1 MTIMT
6 YNNTAN
12 TLRRLKPH
20 ETEAPEEPD
29 QNEEGAEHDMKKAQ
43 PSHIGQMMKMTLIPH
58 EFYTTLTQAIDEVVD
73 QANETQTPVKLTFNE
88 EGTKV
93 IFELVSV

>member
-1 MTIMT
+1 MYEKGTTITHWSDDEDDADT
-6 YNNTAN
+6 Y
-12 TLRRLKPH
+12 
-20 ETEAPEEPD
+20 
-29 QNEEGAEHDMKKAQ
+29 
-43 PSHIGQMMKMTLIPH
+43 

>member
-1 MTIMT
+1 MYEKGTTIT
-6 YNNTAN
+6 HWSDDEDDADT
-12 TLRRLKPH
+12 
-20 ETEAPEEPD
+20 
-29 QNEEGAEHDMKKAQ
+29 
-43 PSHIGQMMKMTLIPH
+43 H

>member
-1 MTIMT
+1 MYEKGTTIT
-6 YNNTAN
+6 HWSDDEDDADT
-12 TLRRLKPH
+12 
-20 ETEAPEEPD
+20 
-29 QNEEGAEHDMKKAQ
+29 
-43 PSHIGQMMKMTLIPH
+43 H

-73 QANETQTPVKLTFNE
+73 QANETEAPVKLTFNE

>member
-1 MTIMT
+1 MRRAQSIYEKGTTIT
-6 YNNTAN
+6 HWSDDEDDADT
-12 TLRRLKPH
+12 
-20 ETEAPEEPD
+20 
-29 QNEEGAEHDMKKAQ
+29 
-43 PSHIGQMMKMTLIPH
+43 H

>member
-1 MTIMT
+1 MYEKGTTIT
-6 YNNTAN
+6 HWSDDEDDAGT
-12 TLRRLKPH
+12 
-20 ETEAPEEPD
+20 
-29 QNEEGAEHDMKKAQ
+29 
-43 PSHIGQMMKMTLIPH
+43 H